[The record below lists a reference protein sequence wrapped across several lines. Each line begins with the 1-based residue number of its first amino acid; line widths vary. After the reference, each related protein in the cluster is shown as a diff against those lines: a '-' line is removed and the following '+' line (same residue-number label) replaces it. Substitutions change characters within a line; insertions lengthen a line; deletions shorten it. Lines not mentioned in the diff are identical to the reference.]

1 MLDVHPP
8 HSPTHTWK
16 DFFIHI
22 ATITV
27 GLLIAVGIEQTVET
41 LHHHHQAHELEEN
54 LQDEAHNNAQR
65 IENSYGASD
74 IELQWLLGLQQDIQT
89 VLTTHAKLAYRPR
102 PQSAPGVPFIW
113 DLPVTG
119 VWDAAK
125 QSGTVALLPAHL
137 AEQYTSD
144 YHQVE
149 ISYDYRTR
157 FYTALAQQQAY
168 ESKFASP
175 ACPTTP
181 DLTRMNPE
189 QLEQYS
195 TLVGNTFAA
204 GLAAKNRLRI
214 FQYVHN
220 TITHDFTPEAAAA
233 DRTAVLRS
241 HEDSFPAPALGR
253 PASDATCSASQ
264 P

>member
-16 DFFIHI
+16 DFLIHI

-27 GLLIAVGIEQTVET
+27 GLLIAVGLEQTVEAI
-41 LHHHHQAHELEEN
+41 HHQHQAHELERN
-54 LQDEAHNNAQR
+54 LQDEAHKNARR
-65 IENSYGASD
+65 IETSYMASD
-74 IELQWLLGLQQDIQT
+74 VELQWLLGLQQDIRT
-89 VLTTHAKLAYRPR
+89 MLTSRARLAYRPR
-102 PQSAPGVPFIW
+102 PQSAPGSPFIW

-125 QSGTVALLPAHL
+125 QSGVVALLPAHQ

-157 FYTALAQQQAY
+157 FYTALAHQQAY

-181 DLTRMNPE
+181 DLTRMNPQ

-195 TLVGNTFAA
+195 TLIGETFAA

-220 TITHDFTPEAAAA
+220 TITHDFTPEEAAA
-233 DRTAVLRS
+233 DRLAVLGS
-241 HEDSFPAPALGR
+241 HTDSFPPPAPGML
-253 PASDATCSASQ
+253 ASDGTCSAAQ